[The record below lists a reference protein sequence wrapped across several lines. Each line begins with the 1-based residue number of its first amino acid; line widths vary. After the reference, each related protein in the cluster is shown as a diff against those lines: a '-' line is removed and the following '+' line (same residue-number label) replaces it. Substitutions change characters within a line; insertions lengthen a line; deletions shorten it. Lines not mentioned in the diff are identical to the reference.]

1 MQVNDLKFKKYK
13 QLRKSK
19 EEKGERLWEMSMF
32 FCYKQ
37 GIVGGGRE
45 NGDLTLCQH

>member
-1 MQVNDLKFKKYK
+1 MQVNDLKFKKYE

-19 EEKGERLWEMSMF
+19 EEKGERLHVFPLQTAS
-32 FCYKQ
+32 
-37 GIVGGGRE
+37 VGGGRE